1 MLFWVILLITIL
13 AITAVIV
20 MKVKGFDFDYHFGI
34 GCTAAIVIGA
44 LVIMV
49 LIMAGIIG
57 HCNNSADAYSATM
70 KQRYESLTYQIE
82 NNMYDNDNEYGK
94 KVLYDQVQ
102 EWNEDLAAGRIM
114 QDNFW
119 IGVFY
124 YHVYDQFD
132 FIQLPERS
140 ADDGFSKTCS

>member
-1 MLFWVILLITIL
+1 MLFWIIFLITIV
-13 AITAVIV
+13 AI
-20 MKVKGFDFDYHFGI
+20 
-34 GCTAAIVIGA
+34 
-44 LVIMV
+44 
-49 LIMAGIIG
+49 
-57 HCNNSADAYSATM
+57 
-70 KQRYESLTYQIE
+70 
-82 NNMYDNDNEYGK
+82 
-94 KVLYDQVQ
+94 
-102 EWNEDLAAGRIM
+102 GRIM